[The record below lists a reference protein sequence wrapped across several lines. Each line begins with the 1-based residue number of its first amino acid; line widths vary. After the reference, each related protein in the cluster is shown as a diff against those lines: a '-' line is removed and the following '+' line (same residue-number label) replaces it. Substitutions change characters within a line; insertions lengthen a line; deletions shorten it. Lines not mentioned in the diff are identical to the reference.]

1 MDILTSSQ
9 LKKAGELLLSA
20 SSRRPV
26 SEFDNFSLAR
36 VIAGMSRESLPGYEE
51 EILQEFAHKEGGHFD
66 KQRIALPFALFRGL
80 SKGTAT
86 AGGYLVSTE
95 TQDAVDILRPFSV
108 TTKAG
113 ITVETGLVGDQVIPK
128 TTVKSTHE
136 WLSTES
142 SQVTPSTPSLSQIGC
157 TPKSVG
163 IVVNFSR
170 QLSKQSN
177 AENFVRREL
186 MNTVGTAIDQAV
198 ISGSGA
204 NGQPTGILGT
214 TGIGSISGTSL
225 AYAGVTN
232 MKRKVADANA
242 PDEGISFIA
251 HLLSESFLKLAR
263 RRQIRV
269 SSFGT
274 MTRLHHVQR
283 SFQLICLPQH

>member
-1 MDILTSSQ
+1 P
-9 LKKAGELLLSA
+9 SA
-20 SSRRPV
+20 
-26 SEFDNFSLAR
+26 
-36 VIAGMSRESLPGYEE
+36 
-51 EILQEFAHKEGGHFD
+51 
-66 KQRIALPFALFRGL
+66 
-80 SKGTAT
+80 
-86 AGGYLVSTE
+86 
-95 TQDAVDILRPFSV
+95 
-108 TTKAG
+108 
-113 ITVETGLVGDQVIPK
+113 
-128 TTVKSTHE
+128 
-136 WLSTES
+136 
-142 SQVTPSTPSLSQIGC
+142 PSLSQIGC
-157 TPKSVG
+157 TSKTVG

-170 QLSKQSN
+170 QLSLQSN
-177 AENFVRREL
+177 AENFVRSEL